1 MKIFNQYLN
10 NKTNCFW
17 PDDGAGR
24 SYYFFENKNLAK
36 GGALEVDGKCE
47 IWESG
52 VPRVEDKLIAD
63 GLGEDL

>member
-1 MKIFNQYLN
+1 MKIFNQYLY

-17 PDDGAGR
+17 ADDGAEEQLFVKK
-24 SYYFFENKNLAK
+24 SLAK
-36 GGALEVDGKCE
+36 GALEVDGKCE